1 MLRVYRIKAQ
11 ASKNTLKIR
20 GYPGI
25 IIKKS
30 FLQSLKRFSCKV
42 ISKEALCKTCSNAE
56 SCAYASVA
64 SPNSK
69 LKPFI
74 IEPLVV
80 SKRKGIIFNL
90 IVLGKALSYEYQI
103 IASLLNMELLGAKM
117 KIESIKCHDPAEKK
131 SMSVFNEVKGYTP
144 SQRLHKSVDILKV
157 FMKRAKALTSK
168 RPSSITLTF
177 KTPTRI
183 IANGKLYFT
192 PPLDAIISLTSSR
205 YANLA
210 KTFAIGGQLDSNKIE
225 QTLKLIKEI
234 SMIATCNVRKLTL
247 DIKRSSSI
255 TTLRF
260 MTGSV
265 TYSLAPPKDIKA
277 FQLALTILLIGK
289 LIHVGEMTTAG
300 CGKYSVELAY

>member
-1 MLRVYRIKAQ
+1 MLRIYRVKAQ
-11 ASKNTLKIR
+11 ASKNTLKIG

-30 FLQSLKRFSCKV
+30 FLQSLKRFSCK
-42 ISKEALCKTCSNAE
+42 ITSREAFCKTCNNAE
-56 SCAYASVA
+56 SCAYASIA
-64 SPNSK
+64 SPISK

-103 IASLLNMELLGAKM
+103 VASLLNMELLGAKM
-117 KIESIKCHDPAEKK
+117 KIESIKCHDPAERR
-131 SMSVFNEVKGYTP
+131 SMSIFNEVKGYTP
-144 SQRLHKSVDILKV
+144 SQRLHKNVDILKV
-157 FMKRAKALTSK
+157 FTKRAKALTSK
-168 RPSSITLTF
+168 RPSSIILTF

-183 IANGKLYFT
+183 IVNDKLYFT
-192 PPLDAIISLTSSR
+192 PPLEIIVNLVSSR

-210 KTFAIGGQLDSNKIE
+210 RAFAIGGQLDSNKIE
-225 QTLKLIKEI
+225 QALKLIKEI

-247 DIKRSSSI
+247 NIKRSSSI

-260 MTGSV
+260 MMGSV
-265 TYSLAPPKDIKA
+265 TYSLTPPKDVKA
-277 FQLALTILLIGK
+277 FQLALAMLLIGK